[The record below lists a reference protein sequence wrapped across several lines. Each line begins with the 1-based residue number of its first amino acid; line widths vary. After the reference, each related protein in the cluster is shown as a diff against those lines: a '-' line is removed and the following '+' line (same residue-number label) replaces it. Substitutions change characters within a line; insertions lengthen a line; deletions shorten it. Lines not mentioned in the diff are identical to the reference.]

1 MTGGQRLMR
10 MITDVVVRR
19 PWLWRLTRPVVVR
32 NFDRLAPEWDA
43 LRVDETRLRPIDAAL
58 AAVPAVPARVLDLGT
73 GTGAV
78 ARLAAARWPD
88 AEVTGADVSPQM
100 IEEARR
106 RATSERERYEVA
118 DASELPFADGAFEL
132 VALNNMIPFF
142 DELVRVVAPG
152 GHVAIAYSMGD
163 RTPIYVPLATCPS
176 RARAA
181 RPRRAPGAGDRA
193 RACRCL
199 PSARKRRRVAGQGRS
214 RRGHSGPDVSF
225 RAATLTPHTRAR

>member
-100 IEEARR
+100 IEDARR
-106 RATSERERYEVA
+106 RAS
-118 DASELPFADGAFEL
+118 
-132 VALNNMIPFF
+132 
-142 DELVRVVAPG
+142 
-152 GHVAIAYSMGD
+152 
-163 RTPIYVPLATCPS
+163 
-176 RARAA
+176 
-181 RPRRAPGAGDRA
+181 
-193 RACRCL
+193 
-199 PSARKRRRVAGQGRS
+199 
-214 RRGHSGPDVSF
+214 
-225 RAATLTPHTRAR
+225 

>member
-78 ARLAAARWPD
+78 ARLAAARWPE

-100 IEEARR
+100 IEDARR

-152 GHVAIAYSMGD
+152 GHVAMAYSMGD
-163 RTPIYVPLATCPS
+163 RTPIYVPLPRV
-176 RARAA
+176 RAE
-181 RPRRAPGAGDRA
+181 
-193 RACRCL
+193 L
-199 PSARKRRRVAGQGRS
+199 E
-214 RRGHSGPDVSF
+214 RRGFVVLLEQATGPGLSLLAE
-225 RAATLTPHTRAR
+225 RPKTA

>member
-19 PWLWRLTRPVVVR
+19 PRLWRLTRPVVVR

-58 AAVPAVPARVLDLGT
+58 AAVPGVPARVLDLGT
-73 GTGAV
+73 GSGAV
-78 ARLAAARWPD
+78 ARLAAARWPGT
-88 AEVTGADVSPQM
+88 EVTGADVSPQM
-100 IEEARR
+100 VEEARR

-118 DASELPFADGAFEL
+118 DASELPFDDGAFDL

-163 RTPIYVPLATCPS
+163 RTPIYVPLPRV
-176 RARAA
+176 RAE
-181 RPRRAPGAGDRA
+181 
-193 RACRCL
+193 L
-199 PSARKRRRVAGQGRS
+199 E
-214 RRGHSGPDVSF
+214 RRGLAVLLEQATGPGLSLLAERPE
-225 RAATLTPHTRAR
+225 RA

>member
-78 ARLAAARWPD
+78 ARLAAAHWPD

-100 IEEARR
+100 IEDARR

-118 DASELPFADGAFEL
+118 DASELPFADAAFEL

-152 GHVAIAYSMGD
+152 GHIAIAYSMGD
-163 RTPIYVPLATCPS
+163 RTPIYVPLPRV
-176 RARAA
+176 RAE
-181 RPRRAPGAGDRA
+181 
-193 RACRCL
+193 L
-199 PSARKRRRVAGQGRS
+199 E
-214 RRGHSGPDVSF
+214 RRGLVVLLEQ
-225 RAATLTPHTRAR
+225 ATGTGLSLLAERPKTA